1 MAVFSK
7 YIPML
12 IAAEG
17 GYQKTP
23 SDSGNYNSL
32 NQLVGTNHGISAP
45 VYEQWINKVPT
56 ESMMR
61 AMTKSEALQIFK
73 AWYWDGISASKII
86 NQSVANIIVDHAV
99 NAGQGRAGKIV
110 QGVLNNT
117 FNYNLVV
124 DGAIGPVT
132 IAGINS
138 VNQYQLHEAIKQG
151 RKDHY
156 NSIGGQVSNDFLTG
170 WLIRLNKFVYK
181 ESTILAAGG
190 GIALIGVGVGIYYLT
205 KKYVWQQL

>member
-7 YIPML
+7 YIPL
-12 IAAEG
+12 LNVVEG
-17 GYQKTP
+17 GFQKIV

-45 VYEQWINKVPT
+45 VYEQWINQIPT
-56 ESMMR
+56 EAMMR
-61 AMTKSEALQIFK
+61 AMSKSVALQIFK
-73 AWYWDGISASKII
+73 AWYWDGINASDIK
-86 NQSVANIIVDHAV
+86 NQSVAEIIVDHAV

-110 QGVLNNT
+110 QRVLNDV
-117 FNYNLVV
+117 FNYNLAV

-138 VNQYQLHEAIKQG
+138 VNQSQLHKAIKQG

-156 NSIGGQVSNDFLTG
+156 NSIGGQVSIDFLDG
-170 WLIRLNKFVYK
+170 WLIRLTKFVYQD
-181 ESTILAAGG
+181 TTVLIGG
-190 GIALIGVGVGIYYLT
+190 GLGLIGISIAVYYLT
-205 KKYVWQQL
+205 KI